1 MALML
6 LAVLGADFPICTA
19 PSYTGYPTVCY
30 AHGRFNVFWI
40 DQRRAPSMSIYG
52 ARVTVD
58 GTVLDSNG
66 VEICTDSA
74 GYRCG
79 VASDGSNFLVV
90 FRNHC

>member
-1 MALML
+1 
-6 LAVLGADFPICTA
+6 
-19 PSYTGYPTVCY
+19 
-30 AHGRFNVFWI
+30 
-40 DQRRAPSMSIYG
+40 MSIYG